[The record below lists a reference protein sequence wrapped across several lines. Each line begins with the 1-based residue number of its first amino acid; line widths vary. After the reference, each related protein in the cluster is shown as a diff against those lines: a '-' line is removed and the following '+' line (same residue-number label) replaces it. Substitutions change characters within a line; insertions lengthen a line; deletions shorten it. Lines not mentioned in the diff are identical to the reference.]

1 MTGKPTASVPNASHT
16 LGAVGEGL
24 AFHYLT
30 RHGYKVLLRNYE
42 SPMGEIDMIAKQ
54 NGDLVFVEVKTR
66 SSDAYGV
73 PAEAVTYLK
82 QRQIVKS
89 ALYYLKRYGVQG
101 RCCRFDVVSV
111 LLPPEKEPVIEII
124 VNAFGE
130 NG

>member
-1 MTGKPTASVPNASHT
+1 MTGKPTAFGPSPAQT
-16 LGAVGEGL
+16 LGAVGEEL
-24 AFHYLT
+24 AFHHLT

-54 NGDLVFVEVKTR
+54 NGDIVFVEVKTR
-66 SSDAYGV
+66 SSDAYGT
-73 PAEAVTYLK
+73 PAEAVTRLK

-111 LLPPEKEPVIEII
+111 LLAPEKEPVIDIL